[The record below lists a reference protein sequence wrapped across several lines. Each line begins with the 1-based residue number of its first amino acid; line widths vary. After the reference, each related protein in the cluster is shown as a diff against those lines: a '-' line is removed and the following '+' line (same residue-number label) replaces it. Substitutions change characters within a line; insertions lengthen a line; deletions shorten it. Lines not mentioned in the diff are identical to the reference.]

1 MDKFYI
7 CTKSCTSLPV
17 QYIAGKI
24 YRMDES
30 GCIYGEDH
38 CGRYPECTDSEFRE
52 ATQEEIDTPPYDLEV
67 EMEKFFHKLELR
79 GGTPGVPDEYI
90 DEATFE
96 KIARHFVQ
104 WQRRRFGKDHHYV
117 SDHAIKMIQK
127 SWYLEGWHDKEFN
140 QPKQFENG
148 PDLEQKYHPSHMSAE
163 EVQALIDRA
172 YDNGK
177 KDKEEE
183 FMNLA
188 FKYKLIGKNSID
200 QLDMDELSKR
210 GIHWND
216 NLKVII
222 LKDE

>member
-1 MDKFYI
+1 MDRFYI

-24 YRMDES
+24 YRVDEA
-30 GCIYGEDH
+30 GCIYGEDR
-38 CGRYPECTDSEFRE
+38 CGRYPENTDSEFRE

-104 WQRRRFGKDHHYV
+104 WQRRQFEKNHNWI
-117 SDHAIKMIQK
+117 SDNTIKMIQK
-127 SWYLEGWHDKEFN
+127 SWYLEG
-140 QPKQFENG
+140 
-148 PDLEQKYHPSHMSAE
+148 
-163 EVQALIDRA
+163 
-172 YDNGK
+172 K
-177 KDKEEE
+177 KGKEEE
-183 FMNLA
+183 MMKLA
-188 FKYKLIGKNSID
+188 FPYKLIGVNNIE
-200 QLDMDELSKR
+200 QLDMDELAKR
-210 GIHWND
+210 GIHWGD
-216 NLKVII
+216 NIKVIV